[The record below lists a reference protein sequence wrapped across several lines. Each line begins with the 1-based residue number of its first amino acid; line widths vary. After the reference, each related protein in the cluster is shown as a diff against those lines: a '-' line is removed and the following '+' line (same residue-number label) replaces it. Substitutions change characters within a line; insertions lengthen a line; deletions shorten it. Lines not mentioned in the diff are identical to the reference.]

1 VAATAVGLALAVAA
15 AQAQPAKPQPAGAKP
30 QSAAAKPPTSAAA
43 AKPLTEAELKM
54 VDELQAAQKE
64 FDTDVARALAGSPVG
79 RRRVA
84 ETVARHFN
92 VSEKIVN
99 EIRARRIGYGEVT
112 IALSLSQQLMKREK
126 GLALKQAVD
135 RVVTLRKSGQGWGNI
150 ARDLGLRLGD
160 GIADVKKADKQ
171 LAKLDTVK
179 LAKADKPR
187 PR

>member
-1 VAATAVGLALAVAA
+1 
-15 AQAQPAKPQPAGAKP
+15 
-30 QSAAAKPPTSAAA
+30 
-43 AKPLTEAELKM
+43 
-54 VDELQAAQKE
+54 
-64 FDTDVARALAGSPVG
+64 
-79 RRRVA
+79 VA

-160 GIADVKKADKQ
+160 VIADVKKADKQ